1 MLRVGREF
9 GETLGDEPVETV
21 EPVIAHRVAFEKR
34 VVLRSRQ
41 LDQAAVRQQAAAR
54 RVAAGETTR
63 SRSGWPIRIGVR
75 IAARNSGFEMRATR
89 ASALSTQP

>member
-1 MLRVGREF
+1 MLRVGRGF
-9 GETLGDEPVETV
+9 GEALGDETVETG

-34 VVLRSRQ
+34 VVFRSASATRRQ
-41 LDQAAVRQQAAAR
+41 FGSRRRPAALPR
-54 RVAAGETTR
+54 RETTR
-63 SRSGWPIRIGVR
+63 SCSGWPIRIGVR